1 MTVGERIKHI
11 RKFRNI
17 TQAELGQMLG
27 FEGKSQA
34 IRITQYETNYR
45 VPKQDMI
52 MDIARILECNYKAL
66 SNYDSGSAE
75 DIMEMLFWLEEN
87 GHANTIK
94 LFEPTPVQTESDM
107 KMTYNENTF
116 HSSSAPVALAFDY
129 GLMNDFLLEWSRKK
143 KELTD
148 GRITAAEYF
157 EWKIQWP
164 K

>member
-1 MTVGERIKHI
+1 MTIGERIKCI

-17 TQAELGQMLG
+17 TQAELGLALG

-45 VPKQDMI
+45 VPKNDMI
-52 MDIARILECNYKAL
+52 MEIARILECNYRAL
-66 SNYDSGSAE
+66 SSYDLGSAE

-94 LFEPTPVQTESDM
+94 LFETTPVQTNANIQ
-107 KMTYNENTF
+107 MTFNENDF
-116 HSSSAPVALAFDY
+116 NSSSAPVVLTFDY
-129 GLMNDFLLEWSRKK
+129 GLMNDFLLEWSQKK
-143 KELTD
+143 KELAD
-148 GRITAAEYF
+148 GKISASEYF